1 MNKTTKSFSIIG
13 LFVFS
18 CIVYALNKEY
28 PISDFLFD
36 AKVIEK
42 EEVDLVDDK
51 TSTAFFNSTDTVL
64 FSDDFEGTASKWTFT
79 NDTTNKWHIGTATHN
94 GGTSSMY
101 ISNDNGVTNEY
112 TSNGNVSIAESTV
125 FTIPTD
131 AIELVFTYDWR
142 SKAESTYDFGEVWLM
157 PSTYVAT
164 NALIT
169 SANGGILIQNKL
181 IDQATYKSDQID
193 IDITSFNSTSAKIVF
208 VWKDDSS
215 FQYQPPLSV
224 DNISL
229 TVPACPKVQ
238 SISINGISSNSI
250 TINWATL
257 PSGMGI
263 EFYHNTTGTPPAV
276 TTTGTTVATGTTHTI
291 PNLTPDTPYFI
302 WYRSD
307 CGINGKGEWYG
318 PIQQATSCIAQ
329 PLPLDEG
336 FNTDSTTLSCWTI
349 LDLNK
354 DAQPLAKTNGWF
366 INTSTV
372 YEGDQAMYFYGSSTA
387 KNHDDWLITP
397 TYNLTAGSYYKLSY
411 YYYSSTY
418 SGDKN
423 EFEVSLFNGG
433 INPAN
438 PTQILVPRNQYK
450 NGKYLLK
457 EVYFQSQGGNT
468 NIGWRVTNDG
478 WTDLRIDMVRL
489 EAVNCTDI
497 ENITLTDVTEN
508 SVSLD
513 ITDVGNTQ
521 WEYAVVAADA
531 APPAGAGTSTTSKSI
546 TISKDSNNLALV
558 GDTDYDIYIRAKC
571 GTSNN
576 YNGWI
581 GPVQFTTRC
590 SPLALPFSE
599 GFNSDSPTVKCWSI
613 IDGNKDGGN
622 NIWRLYNYSAYE
634 GNQTAYFSG
643 GTANHDDYLVSPTFN
658 LVASKV
664 YKLSYYYKGSS
675 TEENKME
682 VVLSKTGTK
691 AIDFQQV
698 LQPIHN
704 ISNTN
709 YEQKVLYI
717 TGITGPINIAWHVVG
732 TNGNTIYVDLI
743 KLEEVNCIDPQDI
756 KLTST
761 TTSTANFTW
770 NDEISTSWEY
780 YVLPQGANAPT
791 GAGTTVNTNS
801 ATVTKTNTNVNLTEN
816 TSYDFYVRAKC
827 LDGTMGEWNGPISF
841 KTLCDARTLPFEEG
855 FNKDS
860 TTFDCWTM
868 IDVNK
873 DATSATGNNLWRR
886 IASSTYEGDN
896 AMYFNGNNN
905 IDHDDW
911 MISPTFNFVQN
922 GIYKLTY
929 YYRTTTSYSNEFE
942 VVLSNNGVAL
952 DQFTTVLV
960 PKTTNNSTSYQKKEV
975 YIQNIVGQVN
985 IAWHVETS
993 GYATI
998 YIDKINLEKV
1008 DCIAPQSLKVDSTS
1022 TNTVDMSWTDSN
1034 STEWEYWIQ
1043 PRGGNAPT
1051 TGGLLANTNPFT
1063 ASKDHA
1069 GNNLSPGTYYE
1080 YYVRGKCING
1090 GYSSWEGPVTF
1101 FTLCSNYTVPY
1112 QETFNSVSDS
1122 ADCWSVLDVN
1132 NDATS
1137 PTGSNLWRTTT
1148 SGTYEGDR
1156 AMYFYGAGNI
1166 THDDWLISP
1175 AITLT
1180 GKLYKIS
1187 YQYKTSTSNNN
1198 DFDLVMSTNGTDFT
1212 NGTTLVSK
1220 KSINTSTYNEEVIFI
1235 KNISGDVR
1243 FGFHVVALNASTV
1256 YIDNF
1261 NIEEVDCTDPTN
1273 INISNIASNSVTLNF
1288 TDTINQE
1295 WEYVVQEVG
1304 YPIPNGNGTVL
1315 NSTSSAIT
1323 HETITNTPLQ
1333 PQTEYEIYIRSVCS
1347 PNEYGAWVGPIIF
1360 KTSCAIQALPFN
1372 ENFETNSN
1380 TVDCWMMNDNNKDAT
1395 SPTGSNLW
1403 RINSSGGVTGRA
1415 AYFSGTTKQHD
1426 DWLISPTFTFNANTM
1441 YQLTYKYRTSNS
1453 TSYENKFA
1461 VKISTTGTDI
1471 SQFTQV
1477 ILPSASYNNT
1487 SYVTEVVYIQGVTGS
1502 VNIAW
1507 HVDASKSNQLYID
1520 DVSIK
1525 AVGCMS
1531 VKQEDITISNITFN
1545 NALVNWVDNSTSNL
1559 SYNYFVQLAGGT
1571 TPTGGGNSTTNK
1583 NITVTTLNSA
1593 GGGQLQPDTEYEVY
1607 IRSNCGPS
1615 KFGEWTGPIKFRTK
1629 CAPYNTPFWEGF
1641 NSDSTSINC
1650 WIKADNNGVYSP
1662 LTTSGRWSVYQTSYS
1677 YEGNRCVEFYA
1688 SSANDWLISPSIT
1701 TVATKYYRLKYHYRA
1716 YGSIG
1721 NIEVAYS
1728 TTGPIING
1736 LTNTLVPKKNLTDNI
1751 YREEN
1756 VVFKGVNG
1764 TVNIGWKVEASP
1776 TQDVLIDNIF
1786 IEEVEGCPE
1795 PTDLGV
1801 QNELP
1806 HSATITWDQKH
1817 EGSEWEYYVQK
1828 SGGNAPTKQTIGQAK
1843 VKTKQANA
1851 DKDEKGDPLKNNTE
1865 YEFYVRTVCSA
1876 TTNSIWAGPFKF
1888 MTACGVFNVPFDEGF
1903 NEGSVSLRCWSIVDS
1918 DGDATTTSMNM
1929 WRTTKTTK
1937 YEGSQAMEFSGGP
1950 DKQHDDWLISP
1961 TLKLDGTKVYR
1972 LKYYYRT
1979 TGYLDD
1985 SNEFEL
1991 LLSTTGTATANF
2003 NKVIKAKQIYENTTE
2018 WKQEYRFISG
2028 YDGEVNIAWH
2038 VVSNGSAD
2046 IFIDQFS
2053 IEEVEN
2059 CPEPLDL
2066 DATNITHNSADLSW
2080 TDEFGATK
2088 FEYFV
2093 QEAGK
2098 RVPRLNDRGTP
2109 LLGTSVTINK
2119 DNRTRTTL
2127 LPNTDYEYYVRTLC
2141 NDSTYSIWAGPFK
2154 FTTPC
2159 GVYQTPF
2166 EEGFNSDSKSVR
2178 CWTILDP
2185 SNNATTAG
2193 ANIWKT
2199 NTTTTPYE
2207 GDSSAIFGG
2216 NAGKLHDAW
2225 LITPDVEL
2233 DGSLYVLKYRY
2244 KTTTNNNNEFEVLL
2258 STTGTDTISFST
2270 TLVAKSI
2277 YKVGSYVEEIVFFNG
2292 TQATTNIAWHVT
2304 SNGIT
2309 NVQIDKVEL
2318 KKVSTC
2324 PEPSH
2329 IKMDT
2334 NTSTSM
2340 QVSWQENGSAIAWEV
2355 IVVPYGKD
2363 ITATPI
2369 QTVVVNNTPTAT
2381 INNLSSSQMYS
2392 IYVRSI
2398 CLNGTD
2404 KSDWSSEG
2412 KGYTKVGAN
2421 DECVGAINVI
2431 PNLNAEDCN
2440 NIYHGVTDGA
2450 TKTTAVL
2457 PQCWPGT
2464 PRESIDDQWFEF
2476 TATQII
2482 HTIKVNNLV
2491 NLTTG
2496 NSETATFY
2504 IAVYDVNCGAIAAP
2518 SKWCSSISTNS
2529 RVGMTMTP
2537 MIPGQKYLVRI
2548 GYKPTG
2554 ANRHSFDLCIGS
2566 HNGKYL
2572 EVTPSQPAE
2581 PGDPDDPNFTPD
2593 PKKPYTVDKLVKNV
2607 LVNSNCKLV
2616 SNVRYQNGDGS
2627 ASTMAYNTIGYFN
2640 KGQTDFPFEE
2650 GIVLS
2655 TNEVQYVPGPAQ
2667 PSSFDYRGGNEH
2679 RWVGDK
2685 DIRDLINDAGGAP
2698 RNDARITQLEFDFVP
2713 IKEVL
2718 QFEYLF
2724 ASNSYSN
2731 DCTNVGC
2738 QAGALFG
2745 AWLIDTETGKG
2756 TNLAK
2761 INGTD
2766 TPIALNTILNNDW
2779 ANKTYPSRCPNSYQE
2794 LYWRHYDNVI
2804 NNRLTSNID
2813 FVGLTKPMQSDEFF
2827 VVPGRKYHIKLAVLD
2842 FCTTAEHT
2850 SAAFFKAGS
2859 FDLGDL
2865 DLGADLTVDNNN
2877 AICSTDSKTIETGLG
2892 TNNVDIKWFKDD
2904 VEIIGET
2911 KPNLVVT
2918 ESGKYRVEAFYKDI
2932 QCPVKGEIEAEIYPA
2947 ISKIVAKAEDISMC
2961 RYSLGEQELNLQAIL
2976 DQMFEGVDKT
2986 PYTTQTYKTL
2996 DDLEYSTNEIKEL
3009 LAYKITPNDQD
3020 EVIYFRIEDVR
3031 TGCMEIFPL
3040 TIKLEEGEKPEKPE
3054 DVIICDSYTLPSL
3067 PANQHYYT
3075 AAGAQGQEY
3084 KSGDVLEAGKYEIF
3098 VLQDNGKGCYEET
3111 SFVVEVTAK
3120 TPIQHLEDITLEC
3133 QLFELPD
3140 LKDGSIYQLEIDGK
3154 RLEVPTGTLI
3164 TRTNTKVYIVMESEN
3179 GVCYEETSF
3188 MVRYNDCPIPKGI
3201 SPNGDGFNDRFD
3213 LTKHGVTSIKIFN
3226 RNGSEVYSFQGL
3238 YTDQWDGKGKNN
3250 QYLPS
3255 GTYYYVIQSFDKT
3268 RTGWVEVIK

>member
-1 MNKTTKSFSIIG
+1 M
-13 LFVFS
+13 FS
-18 CIVYALNKEY
+18 CIVYAINKEY
-28 PISDFLFD
+28 PIANLLFD
-36 AKVIEK
+36 AKASEK
-42 EEVDLVDDK
+42 EEVISIDEKNASIEIK
-51 TSTAFFNSTDTVL
+51 TSATFSSSTGTVL

-79 NDTTNKWHIGTATHN
+79 NDTTNEWHIGTATHN

-101 ISNDNGVTNEY
+101 ISNDNGVTNTY
-112 TSNGNVSIAESTV
+112 TSNSNVSLAESTV
-125 FTIPTD
+125 FTIPTTTTT
-131 AIELVFTYDWR
+131 LVFSYDWR
-142 SKAESTYDFGEVWLM
+142 SKAESTYDYGEVWLM

-164 NALIT
+164 NTLIT
-169 SANGGILIQNKL
+169 ATSGGILIQNKL
-181 IDQATYKSDQID
+181 IDQITYKTEKID

-215 FQYQPPLSV
+215 LQNQPPLSV

-229 TVPACPKVQ
+229 IVPACPNIQ
-238 SISINGISSNSI
+238 TISINGITSNSI
-250 TINWATL
+250 TINWPTL
-257 PSGMGI
+257 SAGLGI
-263 EFYHNTTGTPPAV
+263 ELYHNTTGTPPTA
-276 TTTGTTVATGTTHTI
+276 TPTGTTIAIGTTHTI
-291 PNLTPDTPYFI
+291 PNLIPKTAYSI

-307 CGINGKGEWYG
+307 CGANGKGEWFG
-318 PIQQATSCIAQ
+318 PIEQTTSCIAQ
-329 PLPLDEG
+329 QLPLDEG
-336 FNTDSTTLSCWTI
+336 FNTSSTTLNCWTI

-354 DAQPLAKTNGWF
+354 DAVPSNKHNSWF

-372 YEGDQAMYFYGSSTA
+372 YEGDQAMYFYGTNSA
-387 KNHDDWLITP
+387 KNHDDWLISP

-423 EFEVSLFNGG
+423 EFEVSLFKGG

-438 PTQILVPRNQYK
+438 PTQILVPKNQYRL
-450 NGKYLLK
+450 GKYQLK
-457 EVYFQSQGGNT
+457 EVYFQSQGGDT
-468 NIGWRVTNDG
+468 NIGWHVTNDG
-478 WTDLRIDMVRL
+478 YADLRIDMVRL
-489 EAVNCTDI
+489 EVVNCTDI
-497 ENITLTDVTEN
+497 ENITVTDVTEN
-508 SVSLD
+508 SVSVD
-513 ITDVGNTQ
+513 ITDIGNTQ

-531 APPAGAGTSTTSKSI
+531 AAPTGAGTSTTSKSI
-546 TISKDSNNLALV
+546 TISKDSNNASLV
-558 GDTDYDIYIRAKC
+558 GDTNYDIYIRAKC
-571 GTSNN
+571 KTSNN
-576 YNGWI
+576 YNAWV
-581 GPVQFTTRC
+581 GPVKFTTRC
-590 SPLALPFSE
+590 SPLAIPFSE
-599 GFNSDSPTVKCWSI
+599 GFNSSSPTVKCWSI

-622 NIWRLYNYSAYE
+622 NIWRLYDYTPYE
-634 GNQTAYFSG
+634 GNQMAYFSG
-643 GTANHDDYLVSPTFN
+643 GTANHDDYLISPTFN

-664 YKLSYYYKGSS
+664 YKLSYYDKGSS
-675 TEENKME
+675 TEENQME

-691 AIDFQQV
+691 ATDFQQV
-698 LQPIHN
+698 LQPTYN
-704 ISNTN
+704 INNTS
-709 YEQKVLYI
+709 YKQKVLYL

-732 TNGNTIYVDLI
+732 TKGNTIYLDLI

-756 KLTST
+756 ELTST
-761 TTSTANFTW
+761 TTSTASFTW
-770 NDEISTSWEY
+770 KDDISTSWEY

-801 ATVTKTNTNVNLTEN
+801 ATITKTNTNVNLTEN
-816 TSYDFYVRAKC
+816 TTYDIYVRAKC
-827 LDGTMGEWNGPISF
+827 LDGTMGTWNGPISF
-841 KTLCDARTLPFEEG
+841 KTLCSARTLPFEEG

-873 DATSATGNNLWRR
+873 DATSATGSNLWRR
-886 IASSTYEGDN
+886 IATSTYEGDN
-896 AMYFNGNNN
+896 AMYFYGNNN
-905 IDHDDW
+905 INHNDW

-929 YYRTTTSYSNEFE
+929 YYRTTTLYSNEFE

-960 PKTTNNSTSYQKKEV
+960 PKTTNNSTNYQKKEV
-975 YIQNIVGQVN
+975 YIQNIAGQVN

-1022 TNTVDMSWTDSN
+1022 TNSVDMSWTDSN

-1051 TGGLLANTNPFT
+1051 SSGLLANINPFSAT
-1063 ASKDHA
+1063 KDHA
-1069 GNNLSPGTYYE
+1069 GNNLIAGTHYE

-1137 PTGSNLWRTTT
+1137 PTGNNLWRTTT

-1156 AMYFYGAGNI
+1156 AMYFYGANNI

-1180 GKLYKIS
+1180 GKLYKIT
-1187 YQYKTSTSNNN
+1187 YQYKTSTSNSN

-1220 KSINTSTYNEEVIFI
+1220 KSINTSTYNEEVVFI

-1243 FGFHVVALNASTV
+1243 FGFHIVATNTSTL

-1261 NIEEVDCTDPTN
+1261 NIEEVACTDPTN
-1273 INISNIASNSVTLNF
+1273 VNLNNIASNSATLNF
-1288 TDTINQE
+1288 TDTLNQN
-1295 WEYVVQEVG
+1295 WEYALQEVG
-1304 YPIPNGNGTVL
+1304 YPIPTGNGTVL
-1315 NSTSSAIT
+1315 NSTSSVIT

-1333 PQTEYEIYIRSVCS
+1333 PQTEYEIYIRSICG
-1347 PNEYGAWVGPIIF
+1347 PNEYGNWIGPFIF
-1360 KTSCAIQALPFN
+1360 KTGCIIQTLPFN
-1372 ENFETNSN
+1372 EDFETTSN
-1380 TVDCWMMNDNNKDAT
+1380 TIDCWNIKDANNDAT

-1403 RINSSGGVTGRA
+1403 RINSSGGATGRA

-1441 YQLTYKYRTSNS
+1441 YQLTYKYKTSSS

-1477 ILPSASYNNT
+1477 ILPSASYKNS
-1487 SYVTEVVYIQGVTGS
+1487 SYVTEVVYIQGVTGN

-1507 HVDASKSNQLYID
+1507 HVDASKSNLIYID

-1525 AVGCMS
+1525 AVGCTS
-1531 VKQEDITISNITFN
+1531 VKQEEITISNITSN
-1545 NALVNWVDNSTSNL
+1545 NALVSWIDNSISNS
-1559 SYNYFVQLAGGT
+1559 SYNYFVQLAGGA
-1571 TPTGGGNSTTNK
+1571 TPIGSGNSTTNK
-1583 NITVTTLNSA
+1583 NITVTTISSA

-1607 IRSNCGPS
+1607 IRTNCGPS
-1615 KFGEWTGPIKFRTK
+1615 KFSEWTGPIKFRTK

-1641 NSDSTSINC
+1641 NSNSTTLNC
-1650 WIKADNNGVYSP
+1650 WIKADKDGVYSP
-1662 LTTSGRWSVYQTSYS
+1662 LTTSGRWMLYTTSYS
-1677 YEGNRCVEFYA
+1677 YEGDRCVEFYA
-1688 SSANDWLISPSIT
+1688 GSANDWLISPSIT

-1721 NIEVAYS
+1721 NIMVAYS
-1728 TTGPIING
+1728 TKGTSTTDF
-1736 LTNTLVPKKNLTDNI
+1736 TNTLVPKKNLTDNI

-1756 VVFKGVNG
+1756 VVFKGTNG
-1764 TVNIGWKVEASP
+1764 TINIGWKVEATP

-1786 IEEVEGCPE
+1786 VEEVVGCPE
-1795 PTDLGV
+1795 PTGLGV

-1806 HSATITWDQKH
+1806 TSATITWDQKFT
-1817 EGSEWEYYVQK
+1817 GSEWEYYVQK
-1828 SGGNAPTKQTIGQAK
+1828 SGGKAPTDKTIGQGK

-1851 DKDEKGDPLKNNTE
+1851 DKDENGNPLKNNTE
-1865 YEFYVRTVCSA
+1865 YEFYVRTVCS
-1876 TTNSIWAGPFKF
+1876 TTQNSIWAGPFKF
-1888 MTACGVFNVPFDEGF
+1888 MTACGVFNSPFDEGF
-1903 NEGSVSLRCWSIVDS
+1903 NEGSTTLRCWSIVDNN
-1918 DGDATTTSMNM
+1918 GDSTSPTSLNI

-1937 YEGSQAMEFSGGP
+1937 YEGSQAMEFNGSAN
-1950 DKQHDDWLISP
+1950 KKHDDWLISP
-1961 TLKLDGTKVYR
+1961 TLKLDGTKTYR

-1979 TGYLDD
+1979 SGTLAHV
-1985 SNEFEL
+1985 NEFEVL
-1991 LLSTTGTATANF
+1991 LAKKGNTISNF
-2003 NKVIKAKQIYENTTE
+2003 TNVIKAKQVYANTTT
-2018 WKQEYRFISG
+2018 WKEEYRFISG
-2028 YDGEVNIAWH
+2028 YDGEVNLGFHI
-2038 VVSNGSAD
+2038 VSDGATNL
-2046 IFIDQFS
+2046 FVDQFS
-2053 IEEVEN
+2053 IEQVEN
-2059 CPEPLDL
+2059 CPEPLEL
-2066 DATNITHNSADLSW
+2066 DATNITHNAADLSW
-2080 TDEFGATK
+2080 TDAFGATK

-2093 QEAGK
+2093 QEVGK

-2109 LLGTSVTINK
+2109 ILGKSVVATK

-2141 NDSTYSIWAGPFK
+2141 SDSTYSIWAGPFK
-2154 FTTPC
+2154 FTTAC
-2159 GVYQTPF
+2159 GVYQPPF

-2185 SNNATTAG
+2185 SNNATTTG
-2193 ANIWKT
+2193 ANLWKT
-2199 NTTTTPYE
+2199 NQTNDPFE
-2207 GDSSAIFGG
+2207 G
-2216 NAGKLHDAW
+2216 NAHASFIGAASKLHNAW
-2225 LITPDVEL
+2225 LISPDITL

-2244 KTTTNNNNEFEVLL
+2244 KTTKNNNNEFEVLM
-2258 STTGTDTISFST
+2258 STNGIDPTSFTT
-2270 TLVAKSI
+2270 TLVASNT
-2277 YKVGSYVEEIVFFNG
+2277 YKVGQYTEAVVFFNG
-2292 TQATTNIAWHVT
+2292 TKAITNIAWHVT
-2304 SNGIT
+2304 SNGT
-2309 NVQIDKVEL
+2309 TTVQIDKVEL

-2324 PEPSH
+2324 PEPSL
-2329 IKMDT
+2329 INMDT

-2369 QTVVVNNTPTAT
+2369 QTVIVNNTPTTT
-2381 INNLSSSQMYS
+2381 INNLGGSQMYS

-2404 KSDWSSEG
+2404 KSDWSTEG
-2412 KGYTKVGAN
+2412 KGHTKVGAN
-2421 DECVGAINVI
+2421 DECSGAIKVTANTTI
-2431 PNLNAEDCN
+2431 DDCKVVF
-2440 NIYHGVTDGA
+2440 HGVTNGA
-2450 TKTTAVL
+2450 TKTTTAL
-2457 PQCWPGT
+2457 PQCWPGS
-2464 PRESIDDQWFEF
+2464 PKESIEDQWFEF
-2476 TATQII
+2476 TPTFAINA
-2482 HTIKVNNLV
+2482 IKINNVV
-2491 NLTTG
+2491 NLTTDEP
-2496 NSETATFY
+2496 ETQTFY
-2504 IAVYDVNCGAIAAP
+2504 IAVYDLACGAIATPA
-2518 SKWCSSISTNS
+2518 KWCSSLVSTDTIG
-2529 RVGMTMTP
+2529 VLFQD
-2537 MIPGQKYLVRI
+2537 MIPGQKYLIRI

-2554 ANRHSFDLCIGS
+2554 TNRHSFDLCIGS

-2581 PGDPDDPNFTPD
+2581 AGNPDDPNFTPD
-2593 PKKPYTVDKLVKNV
+2593 PTKPYTIDKLVKNV

-2627 ASTMAYNTIGYFN
+2627 AKAMQYNTIGYFN

-2655 TNEVQYVPGPAQ
+2655 TNEVQYVPGPYKGY
-2667 PSSFDYRGGNEH
+2667 SNSRGGNNE

-2685 DIRDLINDAGGAP
+2685 DINDAINDAGGGYDKK
-2698 RNDARITQLEFDFVP
+2698 RVTQLEFDFVP

-2724 ASNSYSN
+2724 ASVSYHA
-2731 DCTNVGC
+2731 DCGEVC
-2738 QAGALFG
+2738 KAGALFA
-2745 AWLIDTETGKG
+2745 AWLIDVETGKG
-2756 TNLAK
+2756 VNLAK

-2766 TPIALNTILNNDW
+2766 TPISTLSIRDFNKSKAFCSDKNNYNAELFDKYYGGISGSYLDRNGNNTAIG
-2779 ANKTYPSRCPNSYQE
+2779 AS
-2794 LYWRHYDNVI
+2794 
-2804 NNRLTSNID
+2804 ID
-2813 FVGLTKPMQSDEFF
+2813 FTGVTHAMKSDEMY
-2827 VVPGRKYHIKLAVLD
+2827 VVPGRKYHIKLAVID
-2842 FCTTAEHT
+2842 FCTTPEH
-2850 SAAFFKAGS
+2850 SSVAFFKAGS

-2892 TNNVDIKWFKDD
+2892 TKNVDIKWFKDD
-2904 VEIIGET
+2904 VEVIGET
-2911 KPNLVVT
+2911 KPNLVIT

-2947 ISKIVAKAEDISMC
+2947 ISKIVAKAEDITMC
-2961 RYSLGEQELNLQAIL
+2961 RYSIGEQELNLQAVL
-2976 DQMFEGVDKT
+2976 DKMYDGVDKT
-2986 PYTTQTYKTL
+2986 PYTTQVYKTL
-2996 DDLEYSTNEIKEL
+2996 EDLEYSANEIKEL
-3009 LAYKITPNDQD
+3009 LAYKIAPNGQD

-3031 TGCMEIFPL
+3031 TGCAETFPL
-3040 TIKLEEGEKPEKPE
+3040 KIKLEEGEKPEKPK

-3067 PANQHYYT
+3067 PANQHYYN

-3084 KSGDVLEAGKYEIF
+3084 KAGDVLQAGRYEIF
-3098 VLQDNGKGCYEET
+3098 VVKDNGNGCYEET
-3111 SFVVEVTAK
+3111 SFVVEVIAK
-3120 TPIQHLEDITLEC
+3120 TPIQHLDDVTLEC

-3154 RLEVPTGTLI
+3154 RLEVPAGTLI
-3164 TRTNTKVYIVMESEN
+3164 TRTNTKVYIVMKSEN

-3268 RTGWVEVIK
+3268 RTGWVELIR